1 MGLLSL
7 FEDDGSTY
15 ASYNTTGQPNTILAT
30 NQSPLH
36 IYSVGRDELFQEV
49 NNGLQSYD
57 DGVTNFA
64 PQPSQLD
71 GSNGYTPNQYRYNTP
86 EGVNV
91 SIENQSYYVNAS
103 NNI

>member
-15 ASYNTTGQPNTILAT
+15 SGGGQPGQPNTILAT

-49 NNGLQSYD
+49 NYELQAYD
-57 DGVTNFA
+57 DGVTNFLR
-64 PQPSQLD
+64 PPSQLD
-71 GSNGYTPNQYRYNTP
+71 INNGYTPNQYRYNLP
-86 EGVNV
+86 EGV
-91 SIENQSYYVNAS
+91 SI
-103 NNI
+103 